1 MVPVFD
7 KSEYKGMLKHK
18 WREIIPT
25 LFRDLRCCVQRCRKG
40 YCYRD
45 LWNIDIWFLNVMPD
59 MLREF
64 RDNTHGYPYELV
76 EKHNESED
84 KEKLAVEEWNEILEK
99 MAFLFQEADED
110 TCKKENPYQA
120 EHDHIQEEFEQKYGV
135 FGEKLRTAE
144 EKVGFG
150 KRLHFAHE
158 LPEYKEI
165 EEKYMEEERKIAR
178 YRVERKDEAFQLFSY
193 WFYHLWD

>member
-7 KSEYKGMLKHK
+7 KPEYKRMLKHK

-25 LFRDLRCCVQRCRKG
+25 FIRDLRCCVQRCRKG

-64 RDNTHGYPYELV
+64 RSSIHGYPYELT
-76 EKHNESED
+76 EKHNASED
-84 KEKLAVEEWNEILEK
+84 KEKLAVEEWDEILEK

-110 TCKKENPYQA
+110 TCKKENLYQA
-120 EHDHIQEEFEQKYGV
+120 EHDHIQEEFEQKYGM
-135 FGEKLRTAE
+135 FGEKLWTPE
-144 EKVGFG
+144 EKVGG
-150 KRLHFAHE
+150 RKRLHFAHE

-165 EEKYMEEERKIAR
+165 EEKYMEEERKIAQ
-178 YRVERKDEAFQLFSY
+178 YRVECKDEAFQLFSY